1 MVLSYN
7 SESGEPM
14 IHKSESGKQPTETGN
29 ISFFT
34 LPAWL
39 RGICM
44 MDVISFFIFPAWTR
58 GLCMIHKSESGKQ
71 PSEAGTISFFI
82 RIRLFFKALI
92 NHAWKVHSTDAA
104 FFKVGR

>member
-1 MVLSYN
+1 MVLFYN
-7 SESGEPM
+7 SESGKPM
-14 IHKSESGKQPTETGN
+14 IHKCEFGKQSTEAGN

-34 LPAWL
+34 PPVWI
-39 RGICM
+39 RGIWM
-44 MDVISFFIFPAWTR
+44 MDVISFFILPAWIR